1 MQIEET
7 PAGVPDEPVRRDELA
22 YRLKQ
27 QRLLAEFGRMA
38 LRESDLPALL
48 QRATE
53 LCADGLDA
61 PFCKALEFLHDRRV
75 LLMRAGVGWR
85 PEEIGQATLGADL
98 ESPAGFAFQT
108 GQPVLSNHLTEET
121 RFRTP
126 TLLAA
131 YGIRR
136 AVNVLIDLGGKN
148 DGPFGVLEV
157 DSPDPG
163 DFDEDDVTFLYGCA
177 RILGAAI
184 ERNRSDT
191 KLQKA
196 VERQAM
202 LMREMSHRIKNSL
215 GVVSGLLRIN
225 ASNVADP
232 AAKALLQD
240 AENRVLTIAHVH
252 NHLWQ
257 GERIGEVNI
266 GEFLRELCK
275 SLGGSVEGVTI
286 GCEADDVV
294 IDADFAI
301 PVGLMVNELVTNA
314 VKYAF
319 DPGGPGAVAVRL
331 TASEQELSLR
341 VEDDGRGLP
350 PEFDL
355 NASRKSFGIRVITS
369 LARQLQGELQA
380 ENLPR
385 GCRFSL
391 VFPRH
396 KPEQDGSDG

>member
-38 LRESDLPALL
+38 LREGDLPALL

-53 LCADGLDA
+53 LCAEGLDA
-61 PFCKALEFLHDRRV
+61 PFCKALEFLHGPRV

-85 PEEIGQATLGADL
+85 PEEIGHATLGADL

-108 GQPVLSNHLTEET
+108 GQPVLSNHLTQET

-126 TLLAA
+126 ALLAA
-131 YGIRR
+131 YRIRR
-136 AVNVLIDLGGKN
+136 AVNVLIDLGGKD

-163 DFDEDDVTFLYGCA
+163 DFDEDDVVFLNGCA

-184 ERNRSDT
+184 ERNRSDA

-196 VERQAM
+196 LDRQGM

-225 ASNVADP
+225 ANSVADP
-232 AAKALLQD
+232 AAKTLLHD
-240 AENRVLTIAHVH
+240 AEHRVLTIAHVH

-275 SLGGSVEGVTI
+275 SLGRSVDGVTI
-286 GCEADDVV
+286 DCSADDVV

-301 PVGLMVNELVTNA
+301 PIGLMVNELVTNA

-319 DPGGPGAVAVRL
+319 EPGGPGKVVVALQAGEEELRL
-331 TASEQELSLR
+331 V

-350 PEFDL
+350 ADFDL
-355 NASRKSFGIRVITS
+355 AAARKSFGIRVITS
-369 LARQLQGELQA
+369 LAGQLQGQLRA
-380 ENLPR
+380 ENLAQ

-391 VFPRH
+391 AFPRH
-396 KPEQDGSDG
+396 KPKDEASNR